1 MRREIMEPQ
10 NIKGI
15 LENLMKRLGMDEKL
29 EECQALLLW
38 DDVASN
44 LASRTKA
51 VAISRGRMSVDVTD
65 SVILHQ
71 LTFYK
76 RKYIDKINLMLGKRI
91 VKDIVFRVGKI
102 EKEEPVGE
110 DREDYIRRLHSTQL
124 DQDELERIDE
134 IVAQIEDEEI
144 RGSLREL
151 FTNQA
156 KLSKYRSTLDT

>member
-1 MRREIMEPQ
+1 
-10 NIKGI
+10 
-15 LENLMKRLGMDEKL
+15 MDEKL

-44 LASRTKA
+44 LASRTEA
-51 VAISRGRMSVDVTD
+51 VGISSGRMSVNVTD

-102 EKEEPVGE
+102 EKEKPARE
-110 DREDYIRRLHSTQL
+110 DREDYIRQLHSIQL
-124 DQDELERIDE
+124 DEDELERIDE

-144 RGSLREL
+144 RGSLRDL

-156 KLSKYRSTLDT
+156 KLSKHRSMSDVRRET

>member
-1 MRREIMEPQ
+1 MEPQ

-15 LENLMKRLGMDEKL
+15 LENLMKRLGMDGKL

-44 LASRTKA
+44 LASRTEA
-51 VAISRGRMSVDVTD
+51 VGISSGRMSVNVTD

-102 EKEEPVGE
+102 QKEKPARE
-110 DREDYIRRLHSTQL
+110 DREDYIRQLHSIQL
-124 DQDELERIDE
+124 DEDELEKIDE

-144 RGSLREL
+144 RGFLREL
-151 FTNQA
+151 FTSQA
-156 KLSKYRSTLDT
+156 KLLKYRQTQDLRR

>member
-1 MRREIMEPQ
+1 MEPQ
-10 NIKGI
+10 RVKGI
-15 LENLMKRLGMDEKL
+15 LEILVKRLGMDEKL
-29 EECQALLLW
+29 EESQALLLW

-44 LASRTKA
+44 LASRTEA
-51 VAISRGRMSVDVTD
+51 VGISGGRMSVNVTD

-91 VKDIVFRVGKI
+91 VRDIVFRVGKI
-102 EKEEPVGE
+102 QKEKPKTEN
-110 DREDYIRRLHSTQL
+110 REDYIKQLHDIQL

-144 RGSLREL
+144 RGSLRDL

-156 KLSKYRSTLDT
+156 KLSKHRSILDT

>member
-1 MRREIMEPQ
+1 MEPQ

-38 DDVASN
+38 EDVASN
-44 LASRTKA
+44 LASRTQA
-51 VAISRGRMSVDVTD
+51 VGISRGRMSVNVTD

-102 EKEEPVGE
+102 QKEEPERE
-110 DREDYIRRLHSTQL
+110 DREDYIRQLHSIQL
-124 DQDELERIDE
+124 DEDELERIDG
-134 IVAQIEDEEI
+134 IVAQIEDEEV

-151 FTNQA
+151 FISQA
-156 KLSKYRSTLDT
+156 KLSKYRKTQDPGH

>member
-1 MRREIMEPQ
+1 MEPQ

-15 LENLMKRLGMDEKL
+15 LENLMRRLGMDEKL

-44 LASRTKA
+44 LASRTEA
-51 VAISRGRMSVDVTD
+51 VGISSGRMSVNVTD

-102 EKEEPVGE
+102 EKEKPARE
-110 DREDYIRRLHSTQL
+110 DREDYIRQLHSIQL
-124 DQDELERIDE
+124 DENELERIDE

-151 FTNQA
+151 FASQA
-156 KLSKYRSTLDT
+156 KLSKYRQTQDPRR

>member
-1 MRREIMEPQ
+1 LRFMEPQ

-51 VAISRGRMSVDVTD
+51 VGISGGRMSVNVTD

-91 VKDIVFRVGKI
+91 VKDIVFRVGNIQK
-102 EKEEPVGE
+102 EKPATEN
-110 DREDYIRRLHSTQL
+110 REDYIRRLHSIQL
-124 DQDELERIDE
+124 DQDELKRIDE

-156 KLSKYRSTLDT
+156 KLSKYRQTQDPRR

>member
-1 MRREIMEPQ
+1 MEPQ

-44 LASRTKA
+44 LASRTEA
-51 VAISRGRMSVDVTD
+51 VGISSGRMSVNVTD

-102 EKEEPVGE
+102 QKEKPAKENK
-110 DREDYIRRLHSTQL
+110 EDYIMQLHSIQL
-124 DQDELERIDE
+124 DEGELERIDE

-151 FTNQA
+151 FTSQA
-156 KLSKYRSTLDT
+156 KLSKYRQTQDPRH

>member
-1 MRREIMEPQ
+1 MEPQ

-15 LENLMKRLGMDEKL
+15 LENLMRRLGMDEKL

-44 LASRTKA
+44 LASRTEA
-51 VAISRGRMSVDVTD
+51 VGISSGRMSVNVTD

-102 EKEEPVGE
+102 EKEKPARE
-110 DREDYIRRLHSTQL
+110 DREDYIKQLHSIQL
-124 DQDELERIDE
+124 DENELERIDE

-144 RGSLREL
+144 RGSLKEL

-156 KLSKYRSTLDT
+156 KLSKYRQTQDPRR